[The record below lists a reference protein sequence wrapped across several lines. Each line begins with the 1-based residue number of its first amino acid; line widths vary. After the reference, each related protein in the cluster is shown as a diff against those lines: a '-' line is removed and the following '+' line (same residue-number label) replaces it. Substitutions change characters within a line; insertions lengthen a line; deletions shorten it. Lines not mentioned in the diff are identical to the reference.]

1 MMSESGTGSSVW
13 AIKIHP
19 KSEPAD
25 DESNEDGN
33 RSTKGETHFKAKF
46 KEFGGNATL
55 HGLRY
60 VADSD
65 MHILRR

>member
-1 MMSESGTGSSVW
+1 MMAQNGSRSSVW

-19 KSEPAD
+19 KSETAD
-25 DESNEDGN
+25 DENNKDEDT
-33 RSTKGETHFKAKF
+33 STKGETHFKEKF
-46 KEFGGNATL
+46 KEFGRNTTL